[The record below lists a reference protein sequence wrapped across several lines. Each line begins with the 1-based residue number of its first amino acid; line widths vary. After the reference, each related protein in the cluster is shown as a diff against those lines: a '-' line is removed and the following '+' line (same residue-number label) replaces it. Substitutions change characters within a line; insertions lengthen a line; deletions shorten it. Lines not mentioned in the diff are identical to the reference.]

1 MSDGDET
8 EEMSYD
14 DEEEDY
20 KYEDADDGE
29 VVSDDNDC
37 IGEDDDND
45 VFVELGPRKLR
56 KLERQVS
63 YQVHPVKN
71 ILANQRV
78 IITEISEM
86 LGIPNHDAALLLRN
100 YKWDKET
107 ACDAWCSEQADLR
120 IKIGLPPIIS
130 ENLMTVSLREHCIL
144 CQRKP
149 TSQPPEISRRGME
162 CSGMILHK
170 VHISCDNY
178 DLRFYI
184 FSLCNSASWRHMMHL
199 PFEITQILF
208 CGLQHQH
215 CYDYML
221 FVMMKAI
228 WHLR

>member
-1 MSDGDET
+1 MSDGNQT

-20 KYEDADDGE
+20 KYEDADDEEG
-29 VVSDDNDC
+29 VSDGNSC

-71 ILANQRV
+71 ILANQRIV
-78 IITEISEM
+78 IEEISEM

-107 ACDAWCSEQADLR
+107 ACDAWCSEQTALR
-120 IKIGLPPIIS
+120 IKIGLPPMIA
-130 ENLMTVSLREHCIL
+130 ENLMTVSLLEHCIL

-149 TSQPPEISRRGME
+149 TSQPSEVSKRGME
-162 CSGMILHK
+162 SSDMILHR
-170 VHISCDNY
+170 V
-178 DLRFYI
+178 YI
-184 FSLCNSASWRHMMHL
+184 FKIINICVIKIL
-199 PFEITQILF
+199 PFVCEFYVVYF
-208 CGLQHQH
+208 CSS
-215 CYDYML
+215 
-221 FVMMKAI
+221 
-228 WHLR
+228 RN